1 MSLQKQQSDLTA
13 AEKISEDIPENDEFT
28 QAPKLTLDRMMTFT
42 LAGRGSVEET
52 LTRRTK

>member
-13 AEKISEDIPENDEFT
+13 AEKISEGIPENDEFT